1 VIIIYLLF
9 AFFHLFF
16 WNPTSGYYSF
26 ERKGDI
32 KRFNKSK
39 KYVPG
44 FMEIERIKE
53 ESLKIGEER
62 GTAILILTNI
72 RANTRRLSQN

>member
-1 VIIIYLLF
+1 
-9 AFFHLFF
+9 
-16 WNPTSGYYSF
+16 
-26 ERKGDI
+26 
-32 KRFNKSK
+32 
-39 KYVPG
+39 
-44 FMEIERIKE
+44 MEIERIKE